1 MNHVWICLLR
11 GINVGGKKSVPMADL
26 RAMLSGLGFE
36 DVRSYIQSGNIALR
50 SHHAKPHIISNM
62 IAKAMEA
69 RFGFAPRILTLALD
83 EYEAVLEALPFKEQ
97 ATAQPKCVHIY
108 FLGEAPEDFDGE
120 ALTERAAQTEHFD
133 LIGKAFYL
141 YAPDG
146 IGRSKL
152 ASNAERILGVPATA
166 RNYRSAVRVLG
177 LVKR

>member
-1 MNHVWICLLR
+1 MSHVWICLLR
-11 GINVGGKKSVPMADL
+11 GINVGGKKIVPMADL
-26 RAMLSGLGFE
+26 RALLSGLGFE

-69 RFGFAPRILTLALD
+69 RFGFSPRVMVLPFEGYA
-83 EYEAVLEALPFKEQ
+83 AVLEALPFTEQ
-97 ATAQPKCVHIY
+97 AIAQPKCVHIY

-120 ALTERAAQTEHFD
+120 ALTEMATETERFE

-152 ASNAERILGVPATA
+152 ASHVERILGVPATA
-166 RNYRSAVRVLG
+166 RNYRSAVRILG